1 MAAVASQPPV
11 RTPSGGTTDQVFQPL
26 ADCGN
31 GNPFF
36 YHMFSDEFDQAFSF
50 TTGNTYTITN
60 VNGGT
65 WAATA
70 GDGGLALS
78 TTGAAS
84 GNQNN
89 VQVVTPS
96 FTINSQP
103 KKVFFEAQITTA
115 SAPATTTIIAGLI
128 SANTAAATSIADGVF
143 FKWVGGTGLTI
154 NSSVGS
160 VNTSVTIPAAAYT
173 FAAAGQ
179 PLALAFYI
187 TRQGDILAYV
197 DTQLVGYVPQ
207 SNIGTSGNPQNAGAV
222 ARITAPTL
230 TTAVLAP
237 LLNVQ
242 TNSAAAKTV
251 TFDFV
256 QAQKER

>member
-1 MAAVASQPPV
+1 MVTLVASPPPV
-11 RTPSGGTTDQVFQPL
+11 CTPEGGATDWPYQPL
-26 ADCGN
+26 HDCGN

-36 YHMFSDEFDQAFSF
+36 YHMFADDFDQAFSF
-50 TTGNTYTITN
+50 TTANTYTITN

-78 TTGAAS
+78 TTGAVS

-96 FTINSQP
+96 FTVNQQP
-103 KKVFFEAQITTA
+103 KKVFFETRITTA

-160 VNTSVTIPAAAYT
+160 VNTAVTIPPAAYT
-173 FAAAGQ
+173 FNASGQ
-179 PLALAFYI
+179 QLDLAFYI
-187 TRQGDILAYV
+187 TRLGDILAYV
-197 DTQLVGYVPQ
+197 DNQLVGYTIQ
-207 SNIGTSGNPQNAGAV
+207 SATPPNGPANNGFV

-237 LLNVQ
+237 LINVQ

-251 TFDFV
+251 TFDFM